1 MLFWNNIEAR
11 TQASHLP
18 LSFFHVI
25 LACNHGPTQ
34 RLHLD
39 PSSLF
44 FSLND
49 ISLFFFY
56 NWSSCQDSQICSW
69 CLKNVFKKKEK
80 NGLAVPHG
88 KKKPELNNVGSCGWV
103 SGLPRSSQPLP
114 GPCLQSCYLLQLWL
128 PSARLYTASYLLSA
142 FETPDPSIPAV
153 SPVWVRSVTHKVL
166 AGKDLSRMTIFSFSG
181 RLLQAWSRG
190 PQTKP
195 SSRITWWVF

>member
-49 ISLFFFY
+49 ISLFFFFTTEAVVK
-56 NWSSCQDSQICSW
+56 I
-69 CLKNVFKKKEK
+69 LKYVHD
-80 NGLAVPHG
+80 A
-88 KKKPELNNVGSCGWV
+88 
-103 SGLPRSSQPLP
+103 
-114 GPCLQSCYLLQLWL
+114 
-128 PSARLYTASYLLSA
+128 
-142 FETPDPSIPAV
+142 
-153 SPVWVRSVTHKVL
+153 
-166 AGKDLSRMTIFSFSG
+166 
-181 RLLQAWSRG
+181 
-190 PQTKP
+190 
-195 SSRITWWVF
+195 